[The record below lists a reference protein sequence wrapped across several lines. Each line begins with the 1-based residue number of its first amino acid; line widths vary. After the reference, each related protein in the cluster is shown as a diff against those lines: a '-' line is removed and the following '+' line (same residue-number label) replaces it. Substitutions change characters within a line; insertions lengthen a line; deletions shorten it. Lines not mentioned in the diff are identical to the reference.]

1 MALFGSK
8 KNKEF
13 VVKDTSIK
21 KEKRTTTKAT
31 KPAVVPVVAKSDS
44 QASPAIHRGQHHDI
58 IIRPRV
64 TEKSGMA
71 SEPQNGEAAVYTFE
85 VRKNATKP
93 MIAQHIKSLYKVSP
107 VKVRIINLPAKRVFV
122 RGKRGTSNGVKKAMI
137 YLKKGEK
144 INLV

>member
-8 KNKEF
+8 KNKEE
-13 VVKDTSIK
+13 VVEKAAAK
-21 KEKRTTTKAT
+21 KEKKTVTA
-31 KPAVVPVVAKSDS
+31 AVAVKSDAP
-44 QASPAIHRGQHHDI
+44 ASLVIHSGQHHDI

-71 SEPQNGEAAVYTFE
+71 SDPQNGEAAVYTFE
-85 VRKNATKP
+85 VRKNSTKP
-93 MIAQHIKSLYKVSP
+93 MIAQQIKALYKVSP
-107 VKVRIINLPAKRVFV
+107 VKVRIINLPAKRVIV
-122 RGKRGTSNGVKKAMI
+122 RGKRGISSGVKKAMI